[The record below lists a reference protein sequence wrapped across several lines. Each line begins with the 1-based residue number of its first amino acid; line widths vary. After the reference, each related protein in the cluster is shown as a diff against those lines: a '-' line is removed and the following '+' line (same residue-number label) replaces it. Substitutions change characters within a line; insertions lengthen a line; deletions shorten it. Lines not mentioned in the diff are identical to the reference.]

1 MKRLFLTSVVLLLVF
16 MAQAQTKIAPKLVK
30 GYKAVYT
37 EEMTVNVAGN
47 DMVKLTSETEYT
59 VSDVTADGAMITVKT
74 VNVTDN
80 SDGGNP
86 MSSILSASMKMME
99 GVDMKVKT
107 NADGQVQ
114 GIVNF
119 EEVQAQVK
127 KMSKNLID
135 KIYESSPELAQMLP
149 REGLESQMLEKMDA
163 DLILASLRNTGVLS
177 LNGKTI
183 SNGATDSYEN
193 EEGFKMKRMFFVAG
207 KNIIVNSTLNMSK
220 DELKALIIKQVE
232 EQAPEQAEMIKQ
244 NIDMV
249 MGQMKFEVTG
259 KSTFTMQDNGWVK
272 SVKTEAS
279 QEAMGQ
285 STKSVTV
292 TTLKQ

>member
-1 MKRLFLTSVVLLLVF
+1 
-16 MAQAQTKIAPKLVK
+16 
-30 GYKAVYT
+30 
-37 EEMTVNVAGN
+37 
-47 DMVKLTSETEYT
+47 
-59 VSDVTADGAMITVKT
+59 
-74 VNVTDN
+74 
-80 SDGGNP
+80 
-86 MSSILSASMKMME
+86 
-99 GVDMKVKT
+99 
-107 NADGQVQ
+107 
-114 GIVNF
+114 
-119 EEVQAQVK
+119 
-127 KMSKNLID
+127 
-135 KIYESSPELAQMLP
+135 
-149 REGLESQMLEKMDA
+149 MDA

-220 DELKALIIKQVE
+220 DELKTLIIKQVE

>member
-1 MKRLFLTSVVLLLVF
+1 MKRLFLTSVVLLMAF
-16 MAQAQTKIAPKLVK
+16 MVQAQTKIAPNLVK
-30 GYKAVYT
+30 GFKAVYT

-47 DMVKLTSETEYT
+47 DMVKVTNETEYT
-59 VSDVTADGAMITVKT
+59 VSDVTADGAIITAKTVK
-74 VNVTDN
+74 VTDKSEGSN
-80 SDGGNP
+80 
-86 MSSILSASMKMME
+86 ILTASMKMME
-99 GVDMKVKT
+99 GVAVKLKT

-114 GIVNF
+114 GIANF
-119 EEVQAQVK
+119 DEVQAQVK
-127 KMSKNLID
+127 KVSKNLID
-135 KIYESSPELAQMLP
+135 KIYQSSPELSQMLP
-149 REGLESQMLEKMDA
+149 REGLEKELMEKMNA
-163 DLILASLRNTGVLS
+163 DMILTSYKNSGVLS